1 MSKYSNKTGSRYDIH
16 RRKEFLLLKKTDE
29 QNLESMKPLAE
40 NNLQELLEP
49 LYDHILD
56 YPETRNFFKSDEQV
70 ARIKSGQ
77 GKFFLELMGGTY
89 DEEYMSSRLTIGR
102 IHERVGLEPQWYM
115 GAYSR
120 YLSLLI
126 PLVSEFCEA
135 KELDFQEYLQSIIK
149 VIFLDMGFAID
160 TYIDSMFEKVEQ
172 QAEEKARQG
181 ERFQEALEQYSDQL
195 VSSTEDI
202 ATTITQ
208 QGDAVHKQAT
218 SIAQVTATM
227 RELRETSQQALE
239 NANEVIEAADGSVRI
254 AKSGKDAVEESIL
267 GMNNIQTQV
276 ELIAEKILILSE
288 QTQQIGEII
297 ESVNEISEQSK
308 LLALNAAIEAARA
321 GEHGR
326 GFSVV
331 ASEIRNLADQSKQA
345 TRQVRALLGE
355 IQKATNGAVI
365 ATEEGSKSV
374 ARGVELVNRAGEN
387 IQSLSEAIRYSADA
401 GKLINISSQQQ
412 MIGVEQ
418 VTSAMID
425 INEAANNTSSS
436 LKKTQEVSQAL
447 LSLSE
452 DMNGLFHSFDEQS

>member
-1 MSKYSNKTGSRYDIH
+1 MSKYSNKTESRYDIH

-56 YPETRNFFKSDEQV
+56 YPETRNFFKNDEHV
-70 ARIKSGQ
+70 ERIKKGQ
-77 GKFFLELMGGTY
+77 GRFFLELMGGTY

-160 TYIDSMFEKVEQ
+160 TYIDSMFGKVE
-172 QAEEKARQG
+172 EEKIRLG

-195 VSSTEDI
+195 MSSTEDI

-365 ATEEGSKSV
+365 ATEEGNKSV

-387 IQSLSEAIRYSADA
+387 IQSLSEAIRYSADV

-418 VTSAMID
+418 VTNAMID

-452 DMNGLFHSFDEQS
+452 DMTRLFYSFDEQS

>member
-1 MSKYSNKTGSRYDIH
+1 
-16 RRKEFLLLKKTDE
+16 
-29 QNLESMKPLAE
+29 
-40 NNLQELLEP
+40 
-49 LYDHILD
+49 
-56 YPETRNFFKSDEQV
+56 
-70 ARIKSGQ
+70 
-77 GKFFLELMGGTY
+77 
-89 DEEYMSSRLTIGR
+89 
-102 IHERVGLEPQWYM
+102 
-115 GAYSR
+115 
-120 YLSLLI
+120 
-126 PLVSEFCEA
+126 
-135 KELDFQEYLQSIIK
+135 
-149 VIFLDMGFAID
+149 
-160 TYIDSMFEKVEQ
+160 
-172 QAEEKARQG
+172 
-181 ERFQEALEQYSDQL
+181 
-195 VSSTEDI
+195 
-202 ATTITQ
+202 
-208 QGDAVHKQAT
+208 
-218 SIAQVTATM
+218 
-227 RELRETSQQALE
+227 
-239 NANEVIEAADGSVRI
+239 
-254 AKSGKDAVEESIL
+254 
-267 GMNNIQTQV
+267 MNNIQTQV